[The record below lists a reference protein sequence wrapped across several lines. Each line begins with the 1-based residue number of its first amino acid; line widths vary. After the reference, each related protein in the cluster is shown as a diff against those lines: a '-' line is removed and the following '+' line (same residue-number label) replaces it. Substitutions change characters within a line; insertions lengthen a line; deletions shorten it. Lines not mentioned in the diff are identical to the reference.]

1 MTYEIGILLGDD
13 IGPEVVP
20 EAVNAARAALAAV
33 GVATHWR
40 DLPIGLTAYRASG
53 TTLPE
58 ATMTA
63 LDRLDGWILGP
74 IGHRA
79 YPKNSGGAFNPHPII
94 RKAFDMYAS
103 YRPAKS
109 YATVP
114 SLHRDIDL
122 VIVRENTEG
131 FPPDR
136 NVVAGSGEFR
146 PTDDVT
152 ISVRVITRRNSER
165 IARAAFEL
173 AATRPARRV
182 TAVHKDTVFKLG
194 CGMFAE
200 ECRKV
205 ASEYP
210 AIAFDEVMVDTFAL
224 KLAMRP
230 QQFDVVVTTNTFGDI
245 LVDLAAGLVGGMG
258 MAPAISAGPR
268 HVMAQASHGSAPDIA
283 GKGIANPYA
292 EIMSMQM
299 MLKHL
304 GLKRSD
310 PRMTQAAELIENAV
324 TAVIADGR
332 ALTPDIGG
340 DASTAAMGAAIVDR
354 IRRWASAP
362 RQKTADITVSAATSV
377 PGGAKRA

>member
-1 MTYEIGILLGDD
+1 MTNDVGVLFGDD

-20 EAVNAARAALAAV
+20 AAVAVARKALAAA
-33 GVATHWR
+33 GVAARWHE
-40 DLPIGLTAYRASG
+40 LPIGFAPYRASG
-53 TTLPE
+53 TTLPD
-58 ATMTA
+58 ATMSA
-63 LDRLDGWILGP
+63 LGRLDGWILGP
-74 IGHRA
+74 IGHRS
-79 YPKNSGGAFNPHPII
+79 YPKGDGRVFNPHPII

-109 YATVP
+109 YPNVP
-114 SLHRDIDL
+114 SLHRNVDL

-136 NVVAGSGEFR
+136 NVIAGSREFR
-146 PTDDVT
+146 PTEDVT

-173 AATRPARRV
+173 AVTRPARHV

-200 ECRKV
+200 ECRNV

-210 AIAFDEVMVDTFAL
+210 AVAFDEVMVDTFAL
-224 KLAMRP
+224 KLAMQP

-245 LVDLAAGLVGGMG
+245 LVDLTAGLVGGMG

-304 GLKRSD
+304 GLKRDD
-310 PRMTQAAELIENAV
+310 PCMTRAAEFIHDAAA
-324 TAVIADGR
+324 AVIAEGR
-332 ALTPDIGG
+332 SPYTGH
-340 DASTAAMGAAIVDR
+340 
-354 IRRWASAP
+354 WW
-362 RQKTADITVSAATSV
+362 
-377 PGGAKRA
+377 